1 MSPQDL
7 IIGDDPADVIGE
19 GGQAVVRRGKWK
31 GVDIAAKMS
40 RNTRHE
46 ETMSQMLRREVRA
59 LARVRH
65 PNVVRLY
72 GACLEPVP
80 TVVMALAPSGTLQD
94 ALDAHRFQGNLE
106 VACLLAGI
114 ARGMEAV
121 HAHAL
126 IHLDLK
132 PENVL
137 IGPLDVP
144 WITDFGLSTST
155 NQASMSVSSA
165 GGRGMLPFKAPELFV
180 HPPTISQAAD
190 VYAFAMLSWVVIA
203 GEQPYST
210 MQSAQTSLPAAVRG
224 GERPILANGGDWRD
238 LGSCTNQVAKLIEA
252 CWASEHTTRPLFGG
266 AGAEG
271 VVSTLETLENS
282 MAKASDERSQLSMVT
297 RLIAAFSEAQ
307 TRQDYMAQIDEAIS
321 EASPAEKEELDAERE
336 GASISSS
343 VVEGNAT
350 RVKDQLAKGTGGS
363 ELVSQVLAWMQEHDQ
378 RFNELKMQVES
389 HDMSLTSLTAG
400 ELGCP
405 RLFLL
410 LPVEDAPTSSLL
422 KGLVH
427 RAKGFV
433 KDKYRLVFLDP
444 VTGCAVPS
452 GPEGDGY
459 QLTLPS
465 TWLVEHRNA
474 IADGIKVF
482 KAAVAMGKAVGLPL
496 PGTDALPKE
505 VVSKQELE
513 AVEAVNTLMSEW
525 NAVATGKAAATG
537 QAYKMLRKVL
547 DVQCNDKYLEH
558 CSMQRVRAKDGT
570 IEFVS
575 EETKARF
582 ISKGKSCLI
591 WNTQAALAP
600 SQALRVLD

>member
-1 MSPQDL
+1 M
-7 IIGDDPADVIGE
+7 
-19 GGQAVVRRGKWK
+19 RRGKWR
-31 GVDIAAKMS
+31 GVDIAAKIP
-40 RNTRHE
+40 RNMRHGE
-46 ETMSQMLRREVRA
+46 AMSQMLRREVRA

-72 GACLEPVP
+72 GVCLEPVP

-94 ALDAHRFQGNLE
+94 ALDAHRFEGNLE
-106 VACLLAGI
+106 VVRLLAGI
-114 ARGMEAV
+114 ARGLEAV

-137 IGPLDVP
+137 IGPHDVP

-165 GGRGMLPFKAPELFV
+165 GGRGTLPFKAPELFV

-190 VYAFAMLSWVVIA
+190 VYAFAILSWVVIA

-210 MQSAQTSLPAAVRG
+210 MQSAQTSLPAAVVG
-224 GERPILANGGDWRD
+224 GERPVLANGGDWRD
-238 LGSCTNQVAKLIEA
+238 HTINQVAKLIEA
-252 CWASEHTTRPLFGG
+252 CWASEHTTRPSFGG
-266 AGAEG
+266 TGAER

-282 MAKASDERSQLSMVT
+282 MARASDERSQLSMVT
-297 RLIAAFSEAQ
+297 RLIAAESVAQ
-307 TRQDYMAQIDEAIS
+307 GSLDFMAQIDEVIS
-321 EASPAEKEELDAERE
+321 EASPAEKKELNAERK
-336 GASISSS
+336 GASISSRI
-343 VVEGNAT
+343 VEGNAT
-350 RVKDQLAKGTGGS
+350 RVKEQLAKGTGGS
-363 ELVSQVLAWMQEHDQ
+363 ELVSQVMARIQELELG
-378 RFNELKMQVES
+378 FTELKKQVES
-389 HDMSLTSLTAG
+389 HDMSLTSLAAG
-400 ELGCP
+400 ELACP

-410 LPVEDAPTSSLL
+410 LPVEDAPTSSRL
-422 KGLVH
+422 KRLVH

-459 QLTLPS
+459 KLTLPS
-465 TWLVEHRNA
+465 AWLVEHQEA

-482 KAAVAMGKAVGLPL
+482 KAAVAVGRLVGLPL
-496 PGTDALPKE
+496 PSTDDLPSE

-513 AVEAVNTLMSEW
+513 AVDAVNTLMSEW
-525 NAVATGKAAATG
+525 NAMATGKAAATG

-558 CSMQRVRAKDGT
+558 CSMHKVRAKDGT

-591 WNTQAALAP
+591 WNTQAILAP
-600 SQALRVLD
+600 SQSLVA

>member
-1 MSPQDL
+1 M
-7 IIGDDPADVIGE
+7 
-19 GGQAVVRRGKWK
+19 RRGKWN
-31 GVDIAAKMS
+31 GVDIAAKMP
-40 RNTRHE
+40 RNKRHGE
-46 ETMSQMLRREVRA
+46 AISQMLRREVRA

-94 ALDAHRFQGNLE
+94 ALDAHRFKGNSE
-106 VACLLAGI
+106 VVRLLAGI

-137 IGPLDVP
+137 IGPLDIP

-165 GGRGMLPFKAPELFV
+165 GGRGTLPFKAPELFV

-190 VYAFAMLSWVVIA
+190 VYAFAMLGWVVIA

-224 GERPILANGGDWRD
+224 GERPILANGGDWRNFT
-238 LGSCTNQVAKLIEA
+238 TNQVAKLIEA

-282 MAKASDERSQLSMVT
+282 MAKASDERSQFSMVT

-321 EASPAEKEELDAERE
+321 EASPAEKKELDAERK
-336 GASISSS
+336 GASISNS

-350 RVKDQLAKGTGGS
+350 RVKEQLAKGTGGS
-363 ELVSQVLAWMQEHDQ
+363 ELVSQVMARMQELELG
-378 RFNELKMQVES
+378 FTELKKQVES
-389 HDMSLTSLTAG
+389 HDMSLTSLAAG

-410 LPVEDAPTSSLL
+410 LPVEDAPTSSRL
-422 KGLVH
+422 KRLVD

-459 QLTLPS
+459 HLTLAS
-465 TWLVEHRNA
+465 AWLVEHQKA

-482 KAAVAMGKAVGLPL
+482 KAAVAVGRLVGLPL
-496 PGTDALPKE
+496 PGTDDLPSE

-513 AVEAVNTLMSEW
+513 AVDAVNTLMSEW
-525 NAVATGKAAATG
+525 NSVATGKAAATG

-591 WNTQAALAP
+591 WNTQAALAL
-600 SQALRVLD
+600 SQNRGLLDEVESTWKKSVCAS

>member
-1 MSPQDL
+1 
-7 IIGDDPADVIGE
+7 
-19 GGQAVVRRGKWK
+19 
-31 GVDIAAKMS
+31 
-40 RNTRHE
+40 
-46 ETMSQMLRREVRA
+46 
-59 LARVRH
+59 
-65 PNVVRLY
+65 
-72 GACLEPVP
+72 
-80 TVVMALAPSGTLQD
+80 
-94 ALDAHRFQGNLE
+94 
-106 VACLLAGI
+106 
-114 ARGMEAV
+114 
-121 HAHAL
+121 
-126 IHLDLK
+126 
-132 PENVL
+132 
-137 IGPLDVP
+137 
-144 WITDFGLSTST
+144 
-155 NQASMSVSSA
+155 MSVSSA
-165 GGRGMLPFKAPELFV
+165 GGRGTLPFKAPELFV
-180 HPPTISQAAD
+180 HPPTLSQAAD
-190 VYAFAMLSWVVIA
+190 VYAFAILSWVVIA
-203 GEQPYST
+203 GGEQPYSAV
-210 MQSAQTSLPAAVRG
+210 QSAQTSLPAAVAG
-224 GERPILANGGDWRD
+224 GERPVLSNGGNWRD
-238 LGSCTNQVAKLIEA
+238 FTTNQVAKLIEA
-252 CWASEHTTRPLFGG
+252 CWASEPTTRPPFAG

-282 MAKASDERSQLSMVT
+282 MARASDERSQLSMVT
-297 RLIAAFSEAQ
+297 RLIAAESEAQ
-307 TRQDYMAQIDEAIS
+307 TRQDYMARIDEAIG
-321 EASPAEKEELDAERE
+321 EASPAEKKELDAERE

-343 VVEGNAT
+343 VVEVNAT
-350 RVKDQLAKGTGGS
+350 RVKDQLARGTGGS
-363 ELVSQVLAWMQEHDQ
+363 ELVSQVMAMMQELQ
-378 RFNELKMQVES
+378 LGFTELKKQVES

-422 KGLVH
+422 KGLIH

-465 TWLVEHRNA
+465 TWLIEHRNA

-505 VVSKQELE
+505 VVSKKELE
-513 AVEAVNTLMSEW
+513 AVHAVNTLMSEW
-525 NAVATGKAAATG
+525 NAMATGKAAATG

-575 EETKARF
+575 EGTKGRF
-582 ISKGKSCLI
+582 ISKGKSCLV
-591 WNTQAALAP
+591 WNTQAALVP
-600 SQALRVLD
+600 SQALIA